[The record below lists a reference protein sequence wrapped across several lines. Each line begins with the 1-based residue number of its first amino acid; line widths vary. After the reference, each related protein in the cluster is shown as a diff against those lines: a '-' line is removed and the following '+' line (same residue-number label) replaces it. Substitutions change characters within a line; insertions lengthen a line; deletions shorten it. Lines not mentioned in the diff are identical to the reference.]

1 MEHNQDLI
9 TGIAIMLVYAFAG
22 AMIAKRLNLSPIVGY
37 LAGGIALG
45 PFTPGPIGREDVAAQ
60 LAELGVILLM
70 FGVGVHFSIR
80 DLLAVKWV
88 AVPGALAQSLIATAI
103 TVGVALA
110 WGWSWR
116 GGLVLGLAV
125 SVASTVVLVRALMDR
140 QTLETREGRI
150 AVGWLIVEDLFSV
163 LVLVLLPLM
172 VDRTVHD
179 DGLTG
184 DDIVTHGNPWVV
196 IALTFLK
203 LGILILLVFGIGR
216 RITNWLL
223 TQAESSGSAEAE
235 TLTILV
241 VALGVAVG
249 ANAVFG
255 VSYALGAFFAG
266 VIVGGTG
273 VGHRATEFV
282 MPLRDIFGTLFFV
295 SVGMLFDPATLIHE
309 PWKVIAVALLIMAAK
324 PAIAAA
330 ATLALGQPL
339 PTALTIAP
347 ALAQVGEFSFI
358 LAVVGGELGLL
369 PSGADQLIISG
380 AILSIALNPFLMR
393 GADRLALRLGAGAAA
408 LAETAMTVDTRE
420 GNGMREQPQTA

>member
-1 MEHNQDLI
+1 MDHHQELI
-9 TGIAIMLVYAFAG
+9 TGVAIMLVYAFAG
-22 AMIAKRLNLSPIVGY
+22 ALIAKRLNLSPIVGY

-45 PFTPGPIGREDVAAQ
+45 PFTPGPIGKEDVASQ

-80 DLLAVKWV
+80 DLLAVKKV
-88 AVPGALAQSLIATAI
+88 AVPGALGQSLIATAL
-103 TVGVALA
+103 TAGVAIA

-140 QTLETREGRI
+140 NTLETREGRI

-172 VDRTVHD
+172 VDRSVND
-179 DGLTG
+179 DALTG
-184 DDIVTHGNPWVV
+184 DDIVSHSNPLVV
-196 IALTFLK
+196 VALTFVK
-203 LGILILLVFGIGR
+203 LAVLIFLVFGIGR
-216 RITNWLL
+216 RITTWLL
-223 TQAESSGSAEAE
+223 NQAASEDSAETQ
-235 TLTILV
+235 TLTVLV

-266 VIVGGTG
+266 VVVGGTH
-273 VGHRATEFV
+273 VGHRSAEFV
-282 MPLRDIFGTLFFV
+282 LPLRDIFGILFFV
-295 SVGMLFDPATLIHE
+295 SVGMLFDPRTLIDS
-309 PWKVIAVALLIMAAK
+309 PGKVLAVTLLIVAAK
-324 PAIAAA
+324 PAIAAG

-339 PTALTIAP
+339 PTALAIAP

-369 PSGADQLIISG
+369 PGDADQLIISG
-380 AILSIALNPFLMR
+380 AIISIALNPFLMR
-393 GADRLALRLGAGAAA
+393 GADRLAHRLGVGAAA
-408 LAETAMTVDTRE
+408 IADSALSTD
-420 GNGMREQPQTA
+420 GNESKPVSEQAHAA

>member
-1 MEHNQDLI
+1 MDHNQELI

-22 AMIAKRLNLSPIVGY
+22 AMIAKRLKLSPIVGY

-45 PFTPGPIGREDVAAQ
+45 PFTPGPIGHKGVATQ

-88 AVPGALAQSLIATAI
+88 AVPGALVQSLIATAL

-110 WGWSWR
+110 WGWNWR

-125 SVASTVVLVRALMDR
+125 SVASTVVLVRTLMDR
-140 QTLETREGRI
+140 QTLETRDGRI

-179 DGLTG
+179 EALAGE
-184 DDIVTHGNPWVV
+184 DIATSSSAWVV

-216 RITNWLL
+216 RITNWVLS
-223 TQAESSGSAEAE
+223 QAESAGSAETE
-235 TLTILV
+235 TLTVLV
-241 VALGVAVG
+241 IALGVAVG

-266 VIVGGTG
+266 VIVGGTA

-282 MPLRDIFGTLFFV
+282 LPLRDIFGILFFV
-295 SVGMLFDPATLIHE
+295 SVGMLFDPETLVHS
-309 PWKVIAVALLIMAAK
+309 PSKVIAVSLLIMAAK

-369 PSGADQLIISG
+369 PKFADQLIISG
-380 AILSIALNPFLMR
+380 AIVSIALNPLLMR
-393 GADRLALRLGAGAAA
+393 GADQLALRLGAGAAA
-408 LAETAMTVDTRE
+408 LAETAMKVDSSETTAV
-420 GNGMREQPQTA
+420 REQPQAA

>member
-1 MEHNQDLI
+1 MEHNQELI
-9 TGIAIMLVYAFAG
+9 TGVAIMLVYAFAG
-22 AMIAKRLNLSPIVGY
+22 AMIARRLNLSPIVGY

-45 PFTPGPIGREDVAAQ
+45 PFTPGPIGHEAVASQ

-80 DLLAVKWV
+80 ELLAVKWV
-88 AVPGALAQSLIATAI
+88 AIPGALGQSLIATGLTI
-103 TVGVALA
+103 GVALA
-110 WGWSWR
+110 WGWNWR

-140 QTLETREGRI
+140 HTLETREGRI

-172 VDRTVHD
+172 VDRSVHD
-179 DGLTG
+179 EALAGE
-184 DDIVTHGNPWVV
+184 DIASSSSAWVV

-203 LGILILLVFGIGR
+203 LGILIFLVFGIGR
-216 RITNWLL
+216 RVTNWLL
-223 TQAESSGSAEAE
+223 TQAEHTGSAETE
-235 TLTILV
+235 TLTVLV

-273 VGHRATEFV
+273 VGHRAAEFIL
-282 MPLRDIFGTLFFV
+282 PLRDIFGILFFV
-295 SVGMLFDPATLIHE
+295 SVGMLFDPGTLVHS
-309 PWKVIAVALLIMAAK
+309 PGKVIAVCLLIMAAK

-369 PSGADQLIISG
+369 PANADQLIISG

-393 GADRLALRLGAGAAA
+393 GADRLALRLGVGAAA
-408 LAETAMTVDTRE
+408 LADAALATEGSEANTVS
-420 GNGMREQPQTA
+420 EQPQAA